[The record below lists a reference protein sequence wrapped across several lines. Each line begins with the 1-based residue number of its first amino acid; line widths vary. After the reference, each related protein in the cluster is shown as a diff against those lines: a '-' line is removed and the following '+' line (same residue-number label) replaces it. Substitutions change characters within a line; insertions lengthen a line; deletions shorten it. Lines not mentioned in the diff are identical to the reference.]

1 MSKIDQKLKSESI
14 LLHGGQEPDP
24 TTGSRAVPIY
34 QTTSYQ
40 FKSTEHAANL
50 FGLREFGNIY
60 TRLMNPTTDV
70 LEKRIALL
78 DGGVGALGVSSGQSA
93 STLSILNIAQAGDEI
108 VSADNLYGG
117 TYNLFHY
124 TLPKFGVNVKFVKSN
139 DLAGFQKAIT
149 PRTKAIY
156 AESIGNPKLDVAD
169 LEGISK
175 VAHKNGIPFIL
186 DNTVSPYLL
195 RPFDFGVD
203 IIIYSATKFI
213 GGHGTSIGGLI
224 VDSGKF
230 DWTNGK
236 FPLIADADPSYHGLN
251 FVEALK
257 PLGNIAYIIKARVT
271 LLRDV
276 GTAMSPFN
284 AFLFLQ
290 GLETLHLRM
299 PRHSE
304 NALAVAK
311 YLSKHPKVSW
321 VNYPGL
327 DSSPD
332 KERVKK
338 YLPKGAGAILGFGI
352 KGGSDAGR
360 KFIDSLEL
368 ISHLANIGDA
378 KSLAIHPATTTHQQ
392 LSPEEQLA
400 TGVTPDFIRLSIGIE
415 HIDDI
420 IADIE
425 QALEKGLNGIRRN
438 KMSRI
443 FKDIT
448 KTIGNTPLV
457 QLNRITAGLN
467 ATVLA
472 KLESFNPLSSVKDRI
487 GVAMIEDA
495 ERRGLLH
502 KDSVIIEPTSGNTGI
517 ALAFVAAAKG
527 YRLILTMPETMSVE
541 RRHLLKIFGAELVL
555 TEGTKGMKGAVEK
568 AEELAKTTPDSV
580 ILQQFNNPANPEIHR
595 KTTAEEIWNDTDGKV
610 DILVAGVGTGGTI
623 TGIAEVIKQRKPTFK
638 AIAVEPEGSPVLSGG
653 KAGAA

>member
-1 MSKIDQKLKSESI
+1 MSKNDAKLKTET
-14 LLHGGQEPDP
+14 LALHGGQEADP

-50 FGLREFGNIY
+50 FGLKEFGNIY

-70 LEKRIALL
+70 LEKRMALL
-78 DGGVGALGVSSGQSA
+78 DGGAAALAVASGQSA
-93 STLSILNIAQAGDEI
+93 ITISLLNIAQAGDEI

-124 TLPKFGVNVKFVKSN
+124 TFPRLGIKVNFVKSN
-139 DLAGFQKAIT
+139 DLNAIQRAIT
-149 PRTKAIY
+149 LKTKAIY

-175 VAHKNGIPFIL
+175 LAHKNGIPFIL

-195 RPFDFGVD
+195 RPIDHGVD
-203 IIIYSATKFI
+203 IVVYSATKFI
-213 GGHGTSIGGLI
+213 GGHGTSIGGII

-236 FPLIADADPSYHGLN
+236 FPLIAQPEPSYHGIN

-271 LLRDV
+271 LLRDL
-276 GTAMSPFN
+276 GPALSPFN

-311 YLSKHPKVSW
+311 YLKKHAKVSW

-327 DSSPD
+327 DDSPEKD
-332 KERVKK
+332 RAKK
-338 YLPKGAGAILGFGI
+338 YLPKGQGAILGFGI
-352 KGGSDAGR
+352 KGGLEAGK
-360 KFIDSLEL
+360 KFINSLEL
-368 ISHLANIGDA
+368 ISHLANVGDA

-392 LSPEEQLA
+392 LSAEEQLS
-400 TGVTPDFIRLSIGIE
+400 TGVTADFVRLSIGIE

-425 QALEKGLNGIRRN
+425 QAL
-438 KMSRI
+438 
-443 FKDIT
+443 
-448 KTIGNTPLV
+448 
-457 QLNRITAGLN
+457 
-467 ATVLA
+467 A
-472 KLESFNPLSSVKDRI
+472 K
-487 GVAMIEDA
+487 A
-495 ERRGLLH
+495 
-502 KDSVIIEPTSGNTGI
+502 
-517 ALAFVAAAKG
+517 
-527 YRLILTMPETMSVE
+527 
-541 RRHLLKIFGAELVL
+541 
-555 TEGTKGMKGAVEK
+555 
-568 AEELAKTTPDSV
+568 
-580 ILQQFNNPANPEIHR
+580 
-595 KTTAEEIWNDTDGKV
+595 
-610 DILVAGVGTGGTI
+610 
-623 TGIAEVIKQRKPTFK
+623 
-638 AIAVEPEGSPVLSGG
+638 
-653 KAGAA
+653 